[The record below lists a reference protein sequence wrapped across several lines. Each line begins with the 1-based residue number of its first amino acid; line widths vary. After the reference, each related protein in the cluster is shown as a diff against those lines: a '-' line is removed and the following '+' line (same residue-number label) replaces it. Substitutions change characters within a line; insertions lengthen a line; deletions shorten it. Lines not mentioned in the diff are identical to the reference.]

1 MDPSSTKLIKTTFLI
16 PSENEPSSTKLIKTT
31 FLIRSENDPSTTNK
45 TNYETFIQEY
55 LLEPVISDY
64 YLYYTVYSLTENN
77 KVRSRL

>member
-1 MDPSSTKLIKTTFLI
+1 MEPSSTNNSFLI
-16 PSENEPSSTKLIKTT
+16 PSENK
-31 FLIRSENDPSTTNK
+31 PSTITK

>member
-1 MDPSSTKLIKTTFLI
+1 MEPSSTNNSFLI
-16 PSENEPSSTKLIKTT
+16 RSENEPSSI
-31 FLIRSENDPSTTNK
+31 NK

-77 KVRSRL
+77 KIRARL

>member
-1 MDPSSTKLIKTTFLI
+1 MEPSTTKLTKATFLTG
-16 PSENEPSSTKLIKTT
+16 PENEPNITIT
-31 FLIRSENDPSTTNK
+31 K